1 MTGGRLMVSP
11 ELLRRFPFFAGLTDE
26 EIKSIAMIS
35 EEEQYGTNTFI
46 FRERDQAE
54 KLYLLIAGT
63 VDIMVNTDEEGLE
76 QETVSTLNHGDVFCW
91 SSVVEP
97 HILTAS
103 AFAATSA
110 TVVSIDGAGLRA
122 MFELDCHLGYRIL
135 QKSAEIISSRL
146 RDTRIQMLSL
156 VPQE

>member
-1 MTGGRLMVSP
+1 MVSP

-35 EEEQYGTNTFI
+35 EEEKYEADTFI
-46 FRERDQAE
+46 FRERGQAE
-54 KLYLLIAGT
+54 KLYLLIEGT

-76 QETVSTLNHGDVFCW
+76 QETVSTLTHGDVFCW

-97 HILTAS
+97 HVLTAS
-103 AFAATSA
+103 AFAATPA
-110 TVVSIDGAGLRA
+110 TVIAIDGAGLRA
-122 MFELDCHLGYRIL
+122 MFELDCHLGYRVL